1 MTPYV
6 ASHNQNSLITLK
18 LLATDMTD
26 PVDFNLYASKFED
39 GMQST
44 ALFVDHTLEKLKI
57 DNE

>member
-1 MTPYV
+1 M